1 MKKKGYRRRIVAYSH
16 YFKDFKKTLSR
27 DVLCKVYQVFL
38 LIMTEEVIPVRFFKS
53 ITGVKGLYEI
63 RIEEGGNIYRI
74 FCCLDEGY
82 LVILL
87 SAFQKKTQKTP
98 GKEIERAVRIMTDS
112 ELKALGCTDI
122 EEMISEDFGVPGTDE
137 REAFDQEAEAFI
149 LAERLKEERRKA
161 GLTQEQLAAKI
172 GTKKSYISRIE
183 NGKTDVQLSTL
194 FKIFQGL
201 GKRVSIT
208 IL

>member
-1 MKKKGYRRRIVAYSH
+1 MSTTVGKIKYMK
-16 YFKDFKKTLSR
+16 
-27 DVLCKVYQVFL
+27 
-38 LIMTEEVIPVRFFKS
+38 
-53 ITGVKGLYEI
+53 
-63 RIEEGGNIYRI
+63 
-74 FCCLDEGY
+74 
-82 LVILL
+82 
-87 SAFQKKTQKTP
+87 
-98 GKEIERAVRIMTDS
+98 MTDS

-122 EEMISEDFGVPGTDE
+122 EEMISVNFGVPGTDE
-137 REAFDQEAEAFI
+137 REAFDREAEAFI

>member
-1 MKKKGYRRRIVAYSH
+1 MDRIVKKKGYRRRIVAYSH

-63 RIEEGGNIYRI
+63 RI
-74 FCCLDEGY
+74 DEGY

-98 GKEIERAVRIMTDS
+98 GKEIERAVRIMNEYYS
-112 ELKALGCTDI
+112 
-122 EEMISEDFGVPGTDE
+122 
-137 REAFDQEAEAFI
+137 
-149 LAERLKEERRKA
+149 RKD
-161 GLTQEQLAAKI
+161 KI
-172 GTKKSYISRIE
+172 HE
-183 NGKTDVQLSTL
+183 ND
-194 FKIFQGL
+194 
-201 GKRVSIT
+201 R
-208 IL
+208 

>member
-1 MKKKGYRRRIVAYSH
+1 
-16 YFKDFKKTLSR
+16 
-27 DVLCKVYQVFL
+27 
-38 LIMTEEVIPVRFFKS
+38 
-53 ITGVKGLYEI
+53 
-63 RIEEGGNIYRI
+63 
-74 FCCLDEGY
+74 
-82 LVILL
+82 
-87 SAFQKKTQKTP
+87 
-98 GKEIERAVRIMTDS
+98 MTDK
-112 ELKALGCTDI
+112 ELQALGCTDI
-122 EEMISEDFGVPGTDE
+122 EDIISEDFGTPGTPE
-137 REAFDQEAEAFI
+137 RDSFDREAEAFI
-149 LAERLKEERRKA
+149 LAERLKEERLNAGLTQEQLAAKIGTKKSYINA